1 MLRVK
6 GLINVAGEAGPLVVQ
21 GVQHVFYPPM
31 ALARWPSGD
40 HVSRL
45 VFITRGISR
54 DSIAALFSAVSALA
68 ATPAHGE

>member
-21 GVQHVFYPPM
+21 GVQHIFYPPV
-31 ALARWPSGD
+31 ALARWPSSD
-40 HVSRL
+40 HASRL

-54 DSIAALFSAVSALA
+54 DVIAALFSAVA
-68 ATPAHGE
+68 AVAAKPAHGG